1 MNFLSNKYYHLL
13 LALVALVAGIKIW
26 WQPLPSVKMQYFL
39 TAVILFIIV
48 RSIFRFVKL
57 NRS

>member
-13 LALVALVAGIKIW
+13 LAGVALVAGIKIW
-26 WQPLPSVKMQYFL
+26 LQPLPTLKMQYFL

-48 RSIFRFVKL
+48 RSIYRFVKL
-57 NRS
+57 HRS